1 MSDFNLKLFL
11 FIIVSL
17 FVVVFIFFNKKK
29 EGSPAT
35 YGLRSYYE
43 NNLMGP
49 VNGIAIICGI
59 IGIVLISFYVK

>member
-29 EGSPAT
+29 EGSR
-35 YGLRSYYE
+35 GLRSYYE
-43 NNLMGP
+43 NNLMVP